1 MLVPDYPGGP
11 VLHQTHGSAGPRGVV
26 MSEVI
31 GVAEEAEARLVSG
44 DEAVEEEFSGVA
56 LLCEEL
62 LLFVV
67 VVVVADAVAVAVTDA
82 EL

>member
-1 MLVPDYPGGP
+1 
-11 VLHQTHGSAGPRGVV
+11 

-67 VVVVADAVAVAVTDA
+67 VADADAVAVTDA

>member
-1 MLVPDYPGGP
+1 
-11 VLHQTHGSAGPRGVV
+11 

-67 VVVVADAVAVAVTDA
+67 VVVADAVAVTDA

>member
-1 MLVPDYPGGP
+1 
-11 VLHQTHGSAGPRGVV
+11 
-26 MSEVI
+26 MSDVI

-67 VVVVADAVAVAVTDA
+67 VVVADADAVAVTDA

>member
-1 MLVPDYPGGP
+1 
-11 VLHQTHGSAGPRGVV
+11 
-26 MSEVI
+26 MSDVI

-67 VVVVADAVAVAVTDA
+67 VVVADADAVAVAVTDA